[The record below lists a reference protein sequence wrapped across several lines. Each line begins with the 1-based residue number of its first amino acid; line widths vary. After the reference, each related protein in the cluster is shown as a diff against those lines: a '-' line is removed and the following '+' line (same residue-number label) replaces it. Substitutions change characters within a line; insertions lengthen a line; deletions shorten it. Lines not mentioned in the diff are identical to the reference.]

1 MAENLAHAPVFLEFF
16 MSTLSFPRIALA
28 FVVLIVL
35 GLGGAFLKLG
45 MNPPLPVQTM
55 VHKDL
60 PGTQFAATTADSAPA
75 MPGAAPAKPMPA
87 MPEPVAA
94 PTLQH

>member
-1 MAENLAHAPVFLEFF
+1 

-28 FVVLIVL
+28 LLVLLVL

-45 MNPPLPVQTM
+45 MNPPLPVQTI
-55 VHKDL
+55 VHKEL
-60 PGTQFAATTADSAPA
+60 PGTQFAATQTQVQ
-75 MPGAAPAKPMPA
+75 AAPQAVQPLPA

>member
-1 MAENLAHAPVFLEFF
+1 

-28 FVVLIVL
+28 LLVLIVL
-35 GLGGAFLKLG
+35 GLGGVFLKLG
-45 MNPPLPVQTM
+45 MNPPLPVQTI

-60 PGTQFAATTADSAPA
+60 PGTQFAASTQAQALPA
-75 MPGAAPAKPMPA
+75 MPVPAAQGPINTGQPAPALPT
-87 MPEPVAA
+87 MPEPKAS

>member
-1 MAENLAHAPVFLEFF
+1 

-28 FVVLIVL
+28 LLVLLVL

-45 MNPPLPVQTM
+45 MNPPLPVQTI
-55 VHKDL
+55 VHKEL
-60 PGTQFAATTADSAPA
+60 PGTQFAATQTQATPQAGQPL
-75 MPGAAPAKPMPA
+75 PA

>member
-1 MAENLAHAPVFLEFF
+1 
-16 MSTLSFPRIALA
+16 MSSLSFPRIALA
-28 FVVLIVL
+28 VLLLIVL

-45 MNPPLPVQTM
+45 MNPPLPVQVI

-60 PGTQFAATTADSAPA
+60 PGTQFAATQQAPQ
-75 MPGAAPAKPMPA
+75 AAVALPA

>member
-1 MAENLAHAPVFLEFF
+1 

-28 FVVLIVL
+28 LLVLLVL

-45 MNPPLPVQTM
+45 MNPPLPVQTI
-55 VHKDL
+55 VHKEL
-60 PGTQFAATTADSAPA
+60 PGTQFAATQTQA
-75 MPGAAPAKPMPA
+75 MPQAGQPLPA

>member
-1 MAENLAHAPVFLEFF
+1 

-28 FVVLIVL
+28 LLVLIVL
-35 GLGGAFLKLG
+35 GLGGVFLKLG
-45 MNPPLPVQTM
+45 MNPPLPVQTI

-60 PGTQFAATTADSAPA
+60 PGTQFAATTQTQTLPTMPASAAQGQVTMGQPA
-75 MPGAAPAKPMPA
+75 QALPA
-87 MPEPVAA
+87 MPEPKAS

>member
-1 MAENLAHAPVFLEFF
+1 

-28 FVVLIVL
+28 LLLLIVL

-45 MNPPLPVQTM
+45 MNPPLPVQTI

-60 PGTQFAATTADSAPA
+60 PGTQFAATQQQSVSQSGQTL
-75 MPGAAPAKPMPA
+75 PA